1 MVTGSSLVFALFL
14 QPLYGALSDRI
25 GRKPLLIWF
34 GVMGTIGTI
43 PLLYSLQAAKTAIM
57 AFLLIA
63 AAWMIVA
70 GYTHGSSLRQ
80 DRPRTHRGRSKDTAE
95 GDGFRTVTS
104 LGMEFTGKYDGLP
117 YPLRGRRV
125 STTLRHSDT
134 EFREYFRLS
143 FVVC

>member
-1 MVTGSSLVFALFL
+1 
-14 QPLYGALSDRI
+14 
-25 GRKPLLIWF
+25 
-34 GVMGTIGTI
+34 
-43 PLLYSLQAAKTAIM
+43 M